1 MRIMI
6 ADLFQGLRVVL
17 FESISSFRRNKDI
30 AAASSLA
37 FSAMLALIPT
47 LFLLTFL
54 LSAVIG
60 SSGQALSGTEALL
73 SKVFPAYSSIIIREV
88 QSTAAYVGTI
98 GILNILVLIWSV
110 TPLVAHMRGSLA
122 TVFRNKPSR
131 PYLLE
136 KLMDVAISIGYLMV
150 LSAIAVAGVVYT
162 LAEAKNHL
170 HTPLEYVA
178 GVIPFFFV
186 CVTVFLLYLAYSS
199 KARIS
204 NLVAGSL
211 VTSMLWFI
219 MTPAFNLFLTYNP
232 GYGFAFGSF
241 KSLFVVIIWIY
252 YSLVVFLFGAEI
264 AACLG
269 RGETIF
275 LKTLMEGKKS
285 VPEAVIGK
293 YVVSYEKGAVVFQ
306 EGDPGNVMFGVIK
319 GTVALSK
326 GDKMIGLIPKGKCF
340 GAMSLLLSSPRMATA
355 RALEDVE
362 LVTISNENID
372 HLMNEYPEFVME
384 ILREIAVRLREANR
398 VVD

>member
-1 MRIMI
+1 
-6 ADLFQGLRVVL
+6 
-17 FESISSFRRNKDI
+17 
-30 AAASSLA
+30 
-37 FSAMLALIPT
+37 
-47 LFLLTFL
+47 
-54 LSAVIG
+54 
-60 SSGQALSGTEALL
+60 
-73 SKVFPAYSSIIIREV
+73 
-88 QSTAAYVGTI
+88 
-98 GILNILVLIWSV
+98 
-110 TPLVAHMRGSLA
+110 
-122 TVFRNKPSR
+122 
-131 PYLLE
+131 
-136 KLMDVAISIGYLMV
+136 
-150 LSAIAVAGVVYT
+150 
-162 LAEAKNHL
+162 
-170 HTPLEYVA
+170 
-178 GVIPFFFV
+178 
-186 CVTVFLLYLAYSS
+186 
-199 KARIS
+199 
-204 NLVAGSL
+204 
-211 VTSMLWFI
+211 